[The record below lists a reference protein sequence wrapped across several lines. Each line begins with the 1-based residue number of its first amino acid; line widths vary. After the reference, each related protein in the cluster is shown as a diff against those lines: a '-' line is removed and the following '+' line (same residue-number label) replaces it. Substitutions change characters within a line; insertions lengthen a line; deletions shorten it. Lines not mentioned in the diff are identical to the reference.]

1 MKNSV
6 LNNIETNTKNIIFNI
21 VKYFV
26 VISFAMMS
34 LFPFVW
40 MVINA
45 FKDNTQIYS
54 SPFSLPKTF
63 NFTNFI
69 QAWYTA
75 NIGTYYFNSIIIA
88 FSSVAVIIVLASMSS
103 YILAMVRPN
112 KFLYTYFTLGIMVPI
127 HAMLIPTFI
136 ILRKFGLLNTRTGLA
151 IVYSA
156 AGLSLSIFILV
167 GFMKGIPKEIEEAAT
182 IDGAGIFRRFFSI
195 ILPMSKTGI
204 ATIGTLA
211 FINTWNDF
219 LYAQVLISN
228 QTLMTLTQGIYFLQG
243 QYSTDYGLMSA
254 GLVLAVIP
262 VTIIYVLFQEQVV
275 KGMTAGAVKG

>member
-1 MKNSV
+1 MKNSN
-6 LNNIETNTKNIIFNI
+6 LDKMKLNTKDIFYNII
-21 VKYFV
+21 KYFI
-26 VISFAMMS
+26 VISFAILS

-40 MVINA
+40 IVLNA
-45 FKDNTQIYS
+45 FKDNSQIFS
-54 SPFSLPKTF
+54 SPFSLPKSF
-63 NFTNFI
+63 NFSNFI

-75 NIGTYYFNSIIIA
+75 NIDTYFFNSIIIT

-103 YILAMVRPN
+103 YILARVRPS

-136 ILRKFGLLNTRTGLA
+136 ILRRFGLLNTRMGLA

-204 ATIGTLA
+204 ATIGTLT

-219 LYAQVLISN
+219 LYAQVLIMN
-228 QTLMTLTQGIYFLQG
+228 PILKTLTQGILNLRG

-254 GLVLAVIP
+254 GITLAIIP
-262 VTIIYVLFQEQVV
+262 VTIMYVLFQEQVV